1 MNSGNSLEY
10 ILLNLFFYIYLK
22 YLSIMFFG
30 NLFSK
35 FFKRIKILLMNHDNI
50 ILIIKT
56 FSSIRLH
63 SINLL
68 SI

>member
-1 MNSGNSLEY
+1 MNSDIIRIYFVE
-10 ILLNLFFYIYLK
+10 FVFYTYLK
-22 YLSIMFFG
+22 YLSIMFLG

-35 FFKRIKILLMNHDNI
+35 FFKRIKILLMNHGNI

-68 SI
+68 ST